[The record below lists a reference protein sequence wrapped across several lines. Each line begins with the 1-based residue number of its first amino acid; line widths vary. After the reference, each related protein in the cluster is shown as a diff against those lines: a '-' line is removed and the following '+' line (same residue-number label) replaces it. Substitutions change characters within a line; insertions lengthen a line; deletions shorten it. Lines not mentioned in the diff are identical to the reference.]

1 MTLQVEINE
10 ADYGKVIQSM
20 RTLEKSEESVLKT
33 AVNNTAAK
41 VQKLMAQKISE
52 RYAGKAAERSS
63 ILEASRMEK
72 ATTSSVKATVTISSP
87 IHEVKDFHVTGL
99 KVQSP
104 YTKKGKWRTARPSGN
119 VLKGGKK
126 KFDEGFAVKFQSGH
140 VAVVSSE
147 HVAVVSRMPGVN
159 ADKFASKPSKPH
171 YEKLRVWYSPSKAT
185 MAQNVYDAE
194 EISDRLH
201 EEIDKI
207 MKKVLGG

>member
-52 RYAGKAAERSS
+52 RYAGKAAEKSA
-63 ILEASRMEK
+63 ILEASRIKK

-140 VAVVSSE
+140 VAVVS
-147 HVAVVSRMPGVN
+147 RMPGVN

-207 MKKVLGG
+207 MKKVPGG